1 MFSNGVLIF
10 FVLQFFTHPVIDNLK
25 NDKWY
30 GDIGRIW
37 TPSYLSVGRW
47 KWMFLDLWCLFDLVL
62 FPAVFTVLYFIHV
75 VKGKSKKQAGKLLS
89 ASPCCSFHC
98 EQSQTTENPREL
110 VLICYKNL
118 QVENKISAS
127 VVVEIY

>member
-10 FVLQFFTHPVIDNLK
+10 NLNILVILQRTQVFWTIFLQFFTHPVIDNLK

-75 VKGKSKKQAGKLLS
+75 VKGKSKKQAGKL
-89 ASPCCSFHC
+89 
-98 EQSQTTENPREL
+98 
-110 VLICYKNL
+110 
-118 QVENKISAS
+118 
-127 VVVEIY
+127 